1 MGGADSAV
9 NYWQTDEKKVMIRAI
24 DFTVAPDTS
33 YRYRVRIVVFNPNY
47 KREDVNPGVDTKKKL
62 MRGPWSEQTDEVHV
76 LPDVMPYVIGS
87 EPSTPSA
94 DVKIQFQVIRFR
106 PSDGVTVTRNFP
118 SGPGEVI
125 GEPRAAEIP
134 ASDGTK
140 HKSSTVDF
148 NSRQLVLDVSANKK
162 TGGYQ
167 HLPAGFVGPPIE
179 RPVLT
184 LLLRND
190 GSVALHS
197 EANDLT
203 NEVRVDIDNDYKQE
217 LKDSNK
223 ERKSSIGM
231 GMGGGMMGGMGGMGG
246 MGRGGGMGGG
256 AR

>member
-1 MGGADSAV
+1 MRLTSPLRR
-9 NYWQTDEKKVMIRAI
+9 TPAI
-24 DFTVAPDTS
+24 AIACSV
-33 YRYRVRIVVFNPNY
+33 VVFNPNY

-62 MRGPWSEQTDEVHV
+62 MPGPWSEPTDEVHV

-87 EPSTPSA
+87 EPPTPAA
-94 DVKIQFQVIRFR
+94 DVKVQFQVIRFR

-125 GEPRAAEIP
+125 GEPRTAEIP
-134 ASDGTK
+134 ASDGSK
-140 HKSSTVDF
+140 HKSSTIDF
-148 NSRQLVLDVSANKK
+148 NSRQIVLDVSANKK

-197 EANDLT
+197 EANDVT

-217 LKDSNK
+217 LKDSSK
-223 ERKSSIGM
+223 ERKSSIGS
-231 GMGGGMMGGMGGMGG
+231 GMMGGYGMMGGMGG